1 MLRKAFYRG
10 IMVTVLLRT
19 TLIYVLLTISI
30 RLTGKRQI
38 GDLQISELVIT
49 FMISELATI
58 PIQDLSIPLS
68 YTVLPI
74 VLLLCYEVAVSFSVL
89 KVKFFKKIFEGNPN
103 ILIRKGK
110 LNQKELKKSRIGID
124 ELLSDLRNKNINDI
138 SQVDYAIFELD
149 GQLSVFLKKEYQPIT
164 LDDLKNSNS
173 SNENEGICH
182 AVIVDG
188 KINDSNLKL
197 CEKNRRWLDKYL
209 SNQKCKIEDVFL
221 LTVNDKNDINII
233 MKEK

>member
-1 MLRKAFYRG
+1 
-10 IMVTVLLRT
+10 MVTVLLRT
-19 TLIYVLLTISI
+19 TLIYILLTISI

-38 GDLQISELVIT
+38 GDLKISELVIT

-74 VLLLCYEVAVSFSVL
+74 VLLLCYEVVISFSIL
-89 KVKFFKKIFEGNPN
+89 KVKLFKKLFEGNPN
-103 ILIRKGK
+103 ILIYKGK
-110 LNQKELKKSRIGID
+110 LNQKELKKARIGIN
-124 ELLSDLRNKNINDI
+124 ELLSDLRTKNVNDI

-149 GQLSVFLKKEYQPIT
+149 GQLSVFLKKEYQPVT
-164 LDDLKNSNS
+164 LDDLNNPGS
-173 SNENEGICH
+173 SHKNEGICH

-188 KINDSNLKL
+188 EINDSNLKL
-197 CEKNRRWLDKYL
+197 CQKNRNWLDKYL
-209 SNQKCKIEDVFL
+209 SNKRCKIDDVFL
-221 LTVNDKNDINII
+221 LTVNDENDINII